1 MFASHSQVGRT
12 RVNKIR
18 EGKKNPPRSRE
29 LNKND
34 HFEHIKPRSN
44 ISIPKKQSKVI
55 GQLPK
60 NNITGF
66 DKLMQLQNDMIKDG
80 LTLQEYKNYV
90 QDKINNDKY
99 YYKTLSEG
107 DLSKLH
113 QRYRKLVQN
122 ENNKY
127 NEIGNEKEMNR
138 KQRKLYRR
146 KRKTVVE
153 DKKRELIGKLFSEIN
168 KSRSIGLTHTCNHL
182 KDDPDHWKNTKKLLF
197 TGGRYIESHD
207 KDWVKYYSKIV
218 SLNISHLFDMNDSDQ
233 FYEYIINQ

>member
-66 DKLMQLQNDMIKDG
+66 AQTVLAPERRAREGYPNFCNQL
-80 LTLQEYKNYV
+80 LLQC
-90 QDKINNDKY
+90 
-99 YYKTLSEG
+99 
-107 DLSKLH
+107 H
-113 QRYRKLVQN
+113 
-122 ENNKY
+122 
-127 NEIGNEKEMNR
+127 
-138 KQRKLYRR
+138 
-146 KRKTVVE
+146 
-153 DKKRELIGKLFSEIN
+153 
-168 KSRSIGLTHTCNHL
+168 
-182 KDDPDHWKNTKKLLF
+182 
-197 TGGRYIESHD
+197 
-207 KDWVKYYSKIV
+207 
-218 SLNISHLFDMNDSDQ
+218 
-233 FYEYIINQ
+233 